1 MNVQFIFMNGKFR
14 GNLSVENSICFFKV
28 EFSTKHRVEGGKKR
42 VDEAVLYESP
52 TSDTLTTPFIK
63 RKINNKR
70 MCTMKLENIKQTKTE
85 MTNYATRRAC
95 KMNLFI

>member
-1 MNVQFIFMNGKFR
+1 LNFPRNTGWK
-14 GNLSVENSICFFKV
+14 GE
-28 EFSTKHRVEGGKKR
+28 KKR